1 LVLAENASVSNY
13 LVEYFNDNRDDCTY
27 IENENTCKTTI
38 FLASMLTGQ
47 GVLDAFSRKRLF
59 NEMQDFISKEKK
71 QHSNNI

>member
-1 LVLAENASVSNY
+1 MGAADLNLISLIPYYESN
-13 LVEYFNDNRDDCTY
+13 NRDDCTY
-27 IENENTCKTTI
+27 IENENTCKATI

-47 GVLDAFSRKRLF
+47 GALDAFSRKRLF